1 MIPALHSVSVNYC
14 NVLTQVRIARETGYQ
29 SLEFLYDKLLR
40 YINSGGSLPRLRKT
54 ICSSGL
60 TTSVF
65 NGLVGIGQYGADRLE
80 MLDRARRYTQICAE
94 LECPTMQILTQ
105 HCLDGLPE
113 KTRMDILAEN
123 LDEITRIGQPY
134 GVRYRIEIICHT
146 AFNSLAQALELID
159 WVGAPNLG
167 LVIDFWHLHGSG
179 KQTPADVAKL
189 DPSVIYGVH
198 FCDGIRGVP
207 GQPWEEEKLRDYLPG
222 QGQVDV
228 QAWTDAVKATGFDGV
243 WSAELLSPTNWERD
257 LWEVAAEGLADM
269 MRYYDRGSGEER

>member
-1 MIPALHSVSVNYC
+1 MIPTLHSVSVNHC
-14 NVLTQVRIARETGYQ
+14 NVMTQVRIASETGYQ

-40 YINSGGSLPRLRKT
+40 YMDHGGSLPELRGRVAHY
-54 ICSSGL
+54 GL

-65 NGLVGIGQYGADRLE
+65 NGLVGIGQYGERRAE

-105 HCLDGLPE
+105 HCLDDLPE
-113 KTRMDILAEN
+113 ETRMEILTEN
-123 LDEITRIGQPY
+123 LGEITRMGQPY

-146 AFNSLAQALELID
+146 AFNSLEQVLEVIRR
-159 WVGAPNLG
+159 VNAPNLG
-167 LVIDFWHLHGSG
+167 VVIDFWHLHNSG

-189 DPSVIYGVH
+189 DPALIYGVH
-198 FCDGIRGVP
+198 FCDGVRGVP
-207 GQPWEEEKLRDYLPG
+207 GQPWNEEELRDYLPG
-222 QGQVDV
+222 QGEVDL

-257 LWEVAAEGLADM
+257 LWDVASEGLADM
-269 MRYYDRGSGEER
+269 MRYYHGRA